1 MYSNSLLSTTCRSAG
16 GRSDAHAAHRRQN
29 AVLLIDQDAS
39 RTRLLCDILSMSGL
53 RVSTVATTTEAQR
66 ALSLENIG
74 AIVAEHKTVGGHAWL
89 DWLATQ
95 QCRSRVIY
103 LHEGSE
109 LSTAVDLMK
118 RGAHEVFESPWRIG
132 DVVHSV
138 ESALEQFEAGEG
150 ESGGGMLGALE
161 TLYARVAQSDDD
173 QGTIRLIL
181 EAAVAHT
188 RADAVSLLVP
198 TAFRDR
204 TICHSGVGV
213 QLTAQDMTRA
223 CFGLTDRIIA
233 TDNAVFDWIDGAQA
247 HEEIGALAIY
257 PLRVKNQSVGLL
269 VAQCLRTNRLGA
281 LDSTFLSVLSERLA
295 VTLASRQ
302 QELVSKEIFQ
312 HTVDT
317 LLAALSEKDGYTAGH
332 SERVATIAREVA
344 VELGC
349 DDSVV
354 DMVFYGARL
363 HDIGK
368 LSIDDAEL
376 NKAGPLTD
384 AEYERM
390 KFHTVSGAELLEAI
404 PCFKPL
410 IPAILGHHERLD
422 GSGYPHG
429 LKGDEIPLLARI
441 VAVADAYDAMTS
453 DRTYRKAMSSID
465 ALSELDRC
473 RDRHYDGACI
483 DALKRAFET
492 KRF

>member
-1 MYSNSLLSTTCRSAG
+1 MYSNSLLSTTCRSAD
-16 GRSDAHAAHRRQN
+16 GRSDEHAAHRRQN

-89 DWLATQ
+89 DWMATQ
-95 QCRSRVIY
+95 QCSSRVIY

-109 LSTAVDLMK
+109 LSTAVDLMNEAHTRCLNR
-118 RGAHEVFESPWRIG
+118 RGASEMWSTP
-132 DVVHSV
+132 V
-138 ESALEQFEAGEG
+138 ESALEQFEAGER

-161 TLYARVAQSDDD
+161 SLYARVAQSDDD

-181 EAAVAHT
+181 ETAVAHT

-269 VAQCLRTNRLGA
+269 LLNACARTAWAPWIRP
-281 LDSTFLSVLSERLA
+281 S
-295 VTLASRQ
+295 
-302 QELVSKEIFQ
+302 
-312 HTVDT
+312 
-317 LLAALSEKDGYTAGH
+317 
-332 SERVATIAREVA
+332 
-344 VELGC
+344 
-349 DDSVV
+349 
-354 DMVFYGARL
+354 
-363 HDIGK
+363 
-368 LSIDDAEL
+368 
-376 NKAGPLTD
+376 
-384 AEYERM
+384 
-390 KFHTVSGAELLEAI
+390 
-404 PCFKPL
+404 
-410 IPAILGHHERLD
+410 
-422 GSGYPHG
+422 
-429 LKGDEIPLLARI
+429 
-441 VAVADAYDAMTS
+441 
-453 DRTYRKAMSSID
+453 
-465 ALSELDRC
+465 
-473 RDRHYDGACI
+473 
-483 DALKRAFET
+483 
-492 KRF
+492 